1 MFKHTMIATA
11 LVVSASAAGATTV
24 IDFASVPQN
33 TEVTTQYAGQ
43 GVTFRGLEDGG
54 EVATV
59 TADFPSPTGDRYF
72 SNCYPTRCASRADI
86 LEISFTEGASDVSW
100 TLDSEGGLSIT
111 FNAYDD
117 GGALL
122 QTFDGTGD
130 GVIFGFGSLSGIARI
145 DALQPNDGWGWGL
158 AQLTFDANVSAVPLP
173 ATLPLLFGA
182 FGGLGLL
189 RRFKKALPV

>member
-1 MFKHTMIATA
+1 MIKHTMIAAA
-11 LVVSASAAGATTV
+11 LAVSTSAVHANTV
-24 IDFASVPQN
+24 IDFATLPQN

-59 TADFPSPTGDRYF
+59 TADFSSETGDRYL
-72 SNCYPTRCASRADI
+72 SNCYPTRCGSRADI
-86 LEISFTEGASDVSW
+86 LEINFTEAASDVSW

-111 FNAYDD
+111 FNAYDG

-122 QTFDGTGD
+122 DTFDATGD
-130 GVIFGFGSLSGIARI
+130 GVIFGFGSLSGISRI

-158 AQLTFDANVSAVPLP
+158 AKLTFESDVSAVPLP
-173 ATLPLLFGA
+173 ATLPLLAGA

-189 RRFKKALPV
+189 RRRRKA